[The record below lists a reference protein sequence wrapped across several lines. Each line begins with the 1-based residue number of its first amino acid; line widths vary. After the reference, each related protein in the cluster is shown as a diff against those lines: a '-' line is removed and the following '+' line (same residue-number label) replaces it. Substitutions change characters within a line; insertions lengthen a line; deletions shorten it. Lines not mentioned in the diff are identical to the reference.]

1 MAFQDDF
8 NPTVQKN
15 VFQIFTRNNATKQ
28 YLYNTKI
35 INVEGDNAPLNL
47 QGEAKLE
54 YTSTPINSEGETT
67 FSSPIPVT
75 SGLIARYNASSWNS
89 GTSTL
94 EDLVG
99 SYDATSLRG
108 SGPAV
113 KTSSA
118 AGGYSV
124 LYGSSN
130 DGIRFPTGILPQTFT
145 LFHITRYTSTTQGRI
160 ITASNT
166 NWLDGHWSGNAGVAY
181 HNGWI
186 TAQTDYYDQD
196 FFISTSQATAYR
208 TEGGSF
214 STGGNNTQASL
225 TINYGQYSEYS
236 DWEVIEIL
244 VYDRALSTAECSE
257 VEGWLAGEYPDAT
270 TVTGSGGG
278 TYNVGTSTVENNTY
292 YYDSAEQRL
301 NSISALYSTDIFGA
315 EKAIETTFVDADL
328 SSGGGDGAGGE
339 VATKE
344 RWVAWT

>member
-35 INVEGDNAPLNL
+35 INVEGDNATLNL
-47 QGEAKLE
+47 QGEAGLE
-54 YTSTPINSEGETT
+54 YTSITINSEGVTT
-67 FSSPIPVT
+67 FTPAIPVT

-113 KTSSA
+113 KTSTA
-118 AGGYSV
+118 PGGYSV
-124 LYGSSN
+124 LYGSNN
-130 DGIRFPTGILPQTFT
+130 DGIQFPTGILPQTFT
-145 LFHITRYTSTTQGRI
+145 LFHITRYSGTNKGRI

-166 NWLDGHWSGNAGVAY
+166 NWLDGHHSAKAGVAY

-186 TAQTDYYDQD
+186 TPQTDYYGQD

-208 TEGGSF
+208 SEGGSF

-225 TINYGQYSEYS
+225 TINMSNYGEYS
-236 DWEVIEIL
+236 DWEVLEIL
-244 VYDRALSTAECSE
+244 VYDRELSTAECSE
-257 VEGWLAGEYPDAT
+257 VEGWLASIYPDAT

-278 TYNVGTSTVENNTY
+278 AYNVGTSTIGNYNYT
-292 YYDSAEQRL
+292 YDSAEQRL

-328 SSGGGDGAGGE
+328 SSGGGGGE
-339 VATKE
+339 VVEANKE
-344 RWVAWT
+344 RWIAWT